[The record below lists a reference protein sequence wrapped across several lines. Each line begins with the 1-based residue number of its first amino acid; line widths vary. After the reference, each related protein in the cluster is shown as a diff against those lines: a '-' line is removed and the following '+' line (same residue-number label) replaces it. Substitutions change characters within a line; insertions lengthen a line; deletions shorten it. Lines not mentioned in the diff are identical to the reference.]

1 MGQQQQQQHGNHNNS
16 NNNQNSINFQLQQH
30 LNQHNQRNGYSNNQS
45 SSNHNSYNSHSHS
58 NNQHSSPH
66 AGGQLTAHQMYNNNT
81 NNPTNYEQSLQ
92 NMHHG
97 LDRQKQKVGRPKGS
111 TNKNKQSGGNM
122 QFQDGQ
128 LMQVKKK
135 GSGRPPKVIDEK
147 KRKKKLNHVK
157 RPMTAYLYFVSKY
170 RQRLKDAGEPIPK
183 AKEMTQECATK
194 WRVMTPEQKSEY
206 ENLAKA
212 DRVRWEG
219 EKAA

>member
-1 MGQQQQQQHGNHNNS
+1 MG
-16 NNNQNSINFQLQQH
+16 
-30 LNQHNQRNGYSNNQS
+30 
-45 SSNHNSYNSHSHS
+45 HS

-66 AGGQLTAHQMYNNNT
+66 AGGQLTAHQMYNNITNNMNNADNNKYGGSSNSNNHGNSNNS

-147 KRKKKLNHVK
+147 KKEEELNHVK
-157 RPMTAYLYFVSKY
+157 RS
-170 RQRLKDAGEPIPK
+170 
-183 AKEMTQECATK
+183 
-194 WRVMTPEQKSEY
+194 
-206 ENLAKA
+206 
-212 DRVRWEG
+212 
-219 EKAA
+219 